1 MVQIHLCTK
10 HRGFGIHSPYKPEQL
25 HLYQVLRSLLK
36 NGMGT
41 PIWDPKISLYNV
53 L

>member
-1 MVQIHLCTK
+1 MYVQSTEDLEYTPHK
-10 HRGFGIHSPYKPEQL
+10 KPEQL
-25 HLYQVLRSLLK
+25 HLYHVSGSLLK

-41 PIWDPKISLYNV
+41 PIWDPKISLSNV